1 MESLLSTI
9 LLIVATALFVL
20 AATRLARKW
29 FVPIGLACFAASFLV
44 DGVLSVHV
52 K

>member
-1 MESLLSTI
+1 MESVISTL
-9 LLIVATALFVL
+9 LLIVAVLLFVL
-20 AATRLARKW
+20 AATRLAKAW